1 MKKSSLFL
9 TGLFLLMLVTIA
21 LMTEA
26 PGPASA
32 QDDPYKIIATQ
43 ADLDSI
49 VAQVRGLLLA
59 NFSITF
65 KLPVRSALVSAAKL
79 DELYKGAYRGAEIGL
94 YHFAGNCHDIFI
106 MTDMS
111 RDSVTGTVAHEM
123 THAWQTD
130 FCPADQDLVLKEG
143 FANWI
148 AYKIMQ
154 KIGAFTYAQNI
165 LEHADPVYGVGFKK
179 MLEWEDA
186 LGERGLVEKVKKARS
201 LAE

>member
-1 MKKSSLFL
+1 MKKYRLVLTALFL
-9 TGLFLLMLVTIA
+9 IMLVTIA
-21 LMTEA
+21 LLA
-26 PGPASA
+26 GVPGPASA
-32 QDDPYKIIATQ
+32 QDDPYKIITTQ

-49 VAQVRGLLLA
+49 VAQVRGLLLS

-79 DELYKGAYRGAEIGL
+79 DELYREAYRGAEIGL

-179 MLEWEDA
+179 ILEWEDA
-186 LGERGLVEKVKKARS
+186 LGERGVVEKVKKARS

>member
-1 MKKSSLFL
+1 MKRSSLVL
-9 TGLFLLMLVTIA
+9 TGIFLVLLVTIV
-21 LMTEA
+21 LMAGA
-26 PGPASA
+26 PGPVSA
-32 QDDPYKIIATQ
+32 EDDPYKIITSQ
-43 ADLDSI
+43 SDLNSI
-49 VAQVRGLLLA
+49 IAQVRGLLLA

-65 KLPVRSALVSAAKL
+65 KLPVRSSLVSAAKL
-79 DELYKGAYRGAEIGL
+79 DELYRGAYRGAEIGL
-94 YHFAGNCHDIFI
+94 YHYAGNCHDIYI

-143 FANWI
+143 FANWVT
-148 AYKIMQ
+148 YKIMQ

-186 LGERGLVEKVKKARS
+186 LGERGVVEKVKKARS